1 MQKLCSMPALPRF
14 SSRWGKDSEQ
24 AMLNTLYIIIYTC
37 TSHGLMETDRG
48 VSEIFITAMSDD
60 GTHIVLP
67 LNSEEILISNL
78 E

>member
-1 MQKLCSMPALPRF
+1 
-14 SSRWGKDSEQ
+14 
-24 AMLNTLYIIIYTC
+24 
-37 TSHGLMETDRG
+37 METVFTRG
-48 VSEIFITAMSDD
+48 VSEIFDNFTMSDD